1 MATFKAEAPT
11 DVLKDVNFLE
21 RNAIDIFKGMTKAGA
36 EVAAENIKA
45 NANRTF
51 KNGMAAKV
59 NAKLKVTKPYETRK
73 HEIATGA
80 RYYGYLQTKRHD
92 GSFSIKVK
100 GKKYGPYPGLPAS
113 ILANLAEYGTSSRAM
128 PAQFREYWNGVKR
141 PFIRPAFSN
150 SAPIENAML
159 KAQKELSKGILE

>member
-11 DVLKDVNFLE
+11 DVLEDINFLKN
-21 RNAIDIFKGMTKAGA
+21 NAIDIFKGMTKAGA
-36 EVAAENIKA
+36 EVAAENMKA
-45 NANRTF
+45 GAAKTF
-51 KNGMAAKV
+51 KGGMASKI

-80 RYYGYLQTKRHD
+80 RYYGYLPTARHK
-92 GSFSIKVK
+92 GSFTIKIK
-100 GKKYGPYPGLPAS
+100 GKQYGPYPGLPAPL
-113 ILANLAEYGTSSRAM
+113 LANLGEYGTSSKAM
-128 PAQFREYWNGVKR
+128 PKQFKEYWDGNKR

-150 SAPIENAML
+150 AAPIESAML